1 MGDIIPFNG
10 ITSLD
15 LDPDVVLEHTKGKL
29 EGFLIAGYDKDG
41 NVKWEDAIENLVTT
55 VGKNLT
61 LDTILG
67 NSAAGAVVMGLK
79 GAGTPV
85 IGDTQA
91 SHGSWNEVGGTNAP
105 TYSGN
110 RKTPTFSAAAYVSG
124 TTCTKSTSSAST
136 FAITSTGTVAGCFIN
151 IGGSATIDD
160 TTGTLFSAGNF
171 TGGSRTVASG
181 DTLNVT
187 YTFSLDAV

>member
-1 MGDIIPFNG
+1 M
-10 ITSLD
+10 SLEKISAAD
-15 LDPDVVLEHTKGKL
+15 KCEASTGYNTTPSDNATI
-29 EGFLIAGYDKDG
+29 EGRYYAVCYDKDG

-91 SHGSWNEVGGTNAP
+91 SHGSWNEVGGANAP

-110 RKTPTFSAAAYVSG
+110 RKTPTFAAAAYVSG
-124 TTCTKSTSSAST
+124 TTCTKATSSAST

-151 IGGSATIDD
+151 IGGSATIDS
-160 TTGTLFSAGNF
+160 TTGTLFSAGDF
-171 TGGSRTVASG
+171 SSSKSVVSG
-181 DTLNVT
+181 DTIAVS
-187 YTFSLDAV
+187 YSCSLT